1 MEENSLRLILLG
13 IGALILLAIYGYDFF
28 KKKSLR
34 RVEEV
39 DVVQEDQTDHA
50 LLNTGGFS
58 AIPADEAVDDNVS
71 TADEKD
77 VPLIPAD
84 EVLDM
89 VEVPHDEQVPI
100 ASQAM
105 VVQLIVLAKDGLP
118 MKGDLLLSAFSDLGL
133 KYDDMG
139 IYHRAEQL
147 DDKCLPLF
155 YIANRLEP
163 GTFPVGQMEGFES
176 TELVLF
182 FQTSATLDAGKAFM
196 EMLDVA
202 GDLSQRFSATL
213 LSDNMEELSIEKISS
228 IQLELSELA

>member
-34 RVEEV
+34 RVEEA
-39 DVVQEDQTDHA
+39 DVVQEDQADHA
-50 LLNTGGFS
+50 PPNVGGFS
-58 AIPADEAVDDNVS
+58 AIPADEAVDDNAS

-84 EVLDM
+84 ETLDV
-89 VEVPHDEQVPI
+89 VEAPHDEQVPI

-133 KYDDMG
+133 EYDDMG
-139 IYHRAEQL
+139 IFHRTEQL
-147 DDKCLPLF
+147 DNKRLPLF

-182 FQTSATLDAGKAFM
+182 FQTSASLDAGKAFM

-202 GDLSQRFSATL
+202 GDLSQRFGATL
-213 LSDNMEELSIEKISS
+213 LSDDMQELSMEKISS

>member
-34 RVEEV
+34 RVEEA

-50 LLNTGGFS
+50 PSNTGGFS

-84 EVLDM
+84 EVLDV
-89 VEVPHDEQVPI
+89 VEAPHDEQVPI

-133 KYDDMG
+133 EYDDMG
-139 IYHRAEQL
+139 IYHRTEQL

-202 GDLSQRFSATL
+202 GDLSQRFNATL
-213 LSDNMEELSIEKISS
+213 LSDNMKELSIEKISS